1 MTTLSKSKLLLF
13 LNCPKS
19 LWLEIHKDEL
29 NPDQIDTSEET
40 KAKFNV
46 GHAVGE
52 IAQRLYDPKGKGILF
67 NAQEEGYAETYLRS
81 MAALDG
87 TRPLFE
93 AGFTAA
99 GAKAFADVMLPAKK
113 GGKRVWRMVEVK
125 SSGEVKN
132 YHRDDAAIQA
142 FVSRQA
148 GVPLASI
155 ALAHVDTKWV
165 YPGGEDY
172 DGLLTEVD
180 LTDEA
185 FGRTEEVKGWIADA
199 QKVLKKRKPPE
210 ICMGGYCSDQ
220 WECRFYDFC
229 AEQEPQTDYPI
240 EWLPKTRAKALNEFL
255 AQPDNIDMRQVPDTL
270 LNDKQLRV
278 KKHTLT
284 NKVYF
289 DRKGASAALAGYSL
303 PAIFLDF
310 ETISFAIPTW
320 KGTRPYQQI
329 PFQFSLH
336 RMARDGA
343 LTHKSFLDL
352 SGNDPS
358 KALAESLITTCGKKG
373 AIFAYN
379 AVFEKKC
386 IKELA
391 ERFPRMRDE
400 LLALVERIFDLHP
413 IVKNHYYHP
422 SQQGSWSLK
431 CVLPAIAPKLNYADL
446 EGVQDGGMA
455 MEAYLEAIAPET
467 LKTDRA
473 KIKQQLL
480 KYCELD
486 TLALVEV
493 WNKFV

>member
-19 LWLEIHKDEL
+19 LWLEIHWHDL
-29 NPDQIDTSEET
+29 RHDSDATET
-40 KAKFNV
+40 KFEV
-46 GHAVGE
+46 GNTVGE
-52 IAQRLYDPKGKGILF
+52 IAQRLYDPKGKGIVF
-67 NAQEEGYAETYLRS
+67 NAQENGYTETYAQS
-81 MAALDG
+81 MAAIDG

-125 SSGEVKN
+125 SSGKVKD
-132 YHRDDAAIQA
+132 YHRNDAAIQA
-142 FVSRQA
+142 FVARQA
-148 GVPLASI
+148 GVSLASI

-165 YPGGEDY
+165 YPGGGDY
-172 DGLLTEVD
+172 AGLLKEVD

-185 FGRTEEVKGWIADA
+185 FGRAEEVEGWIAEA
-199 QKVLKKRKPPE
+199 QKLLKKRKPPE
-210 ICMGGYCSDQ
+210 TRMGRHCSKP
-220 WECRFYDFC
+220 WECGFYEFC
-229 AEQEPQTDYPI
+229 AEQAPQTDYPVA
-240 EWLPKTRAKALNEFL
+240 WLPDVRAKALTEFL
-255 AQPDNIDMRQVPDTL
+255 TRSDSIDMRQVPDTL
-270 LNDKQLRV
+270 LNDTQLRV

-289 DRKGASAALAGYSL
+289 NRKGASAALAGFSL
-303 PAIFLDF
+303 PAYFLDF
-310 ETISFAIPTW
+310 ETILYAVPIW

-358 KALAESLITTCGKKG
+358 KALAESLVAECGKQG
-373 AIFAYN
+373 PIFAYG
-379 AVFEKKC
+379 ADFEKRC
-386 IKELA
+386 IKGLA
-391 ERFPRMRDE
+391 ERLPRMKNE
-400 LLALVERIFDLHP
+400 LLALEARIIDLLP
-413 IVKNHYYHP
+413 IAESYYYHP
-422 SQQGSWSLK
+422 TQQGSWSLK
-431 CVLPAIAPKLNYADL
+431 NVLPTITPKLDYSGL
-446 EGVQDGGMA
+446 EGVQNGGMA
-455 MEAYLEAIAPET
+455 MEAYREAIAP
-467 LKTDRA
+467 KTTKTGKA
-473 KIKQQLL
+473 KIEQQLL
-480 KYCELD
+480 EYCKLD